1 MATEAADIVAVAEL
15 LGSPVLLVGHSSG
28 AVAALEAALLDPTA
42 FAGLFLYEPPMPT
55 RELLAGPAGVRA
67 RSALDAGDPV
77 EAMRIHMRDIVRMPA
92 NTVDEM
98 FADARVRA
106 AFAACAPAQIADD
119 EALDALGVGID
130 RFATLETPTTL
141 LEGGLSPAHLRE
153 RLADLAA
160 TCRTRASSRSRA
172 RGTSRTSP
180 LPTPWPASSGRWRSA
195 FSMREAGQ
203 EKTAPGPTGRRHRRP
218 ADRVRS
224 SRRRDL
230 RYRLHAA
237 QPEIK
242 PSWSPRRSCRSRRS
256 GRAPSGPWPGPWRPS
271 RPTAP

>member
-1 MATEAADIVAVAEL
+1 MTELRAVSDDFRTVTALDEGSGPALLVVHPGGSDAATWDGVTRRLTDDFRVVRIHRRIYAPGADIVLPHSMATEAADIVAVAEL

-160 TCRTRASSRSRA
+160 TLPDA
-172 RGTSRTSP
+172 RIVT
-180 LPTPWPASSGRWRSA
+180 LPGEGHIAHL
-195 FSMREAGQ
+195 
-203 EKTAPGPTGRRHRRP
+203 TAPDTLAGIVREV
-218 ADRVRS
+218 AERV
-224 SRRRDL
+224 
-230 RYRLHAA
+230 LHA
-237 QPEIK
+237 
-242 PSWSPRRSCRSRRS
+242 
-256 GRAPSGPWPGPWRPS
+256 
-271 RPTAP
+271 